1 MFNKYNSK
9 KPTKHDAEIK
19 KLKRM
24 YENYGI
30 NTSDMSE
37 EEFERLHKKY
47 KNSGKN
53 LDEDLKASEKYYKV
67 YDDDIIG

>member
-1 MFNKYNSK
+1 MYRYSGKKKATKYDS
-9 KPTKHDAEIK
+9 EIK
-19 KLKRM
+19 KLKKL

-37 EEFERLHKKY
+37 EEFERLY
-47 KNSGKN
+47 NQYVSSGKN
-53 LDEDLKASEKYYKV
+53 INKDLKDSEQYSKA